1 MGASERQWALDPL
14 TLCMLLL
21 MLLSMIASS
30 FPVQQLQTSERFP
43 CPDGILIEVSNF
55 SFGLDQ
61 DARRKASLLKVAFQE
76 GILLQQVTSTP
87 ERHLD

>member
-1 MGASERQWALDPL
+1 
-14 TLCMLLL
+14 
-21 MLLSMIASS
+21 MLLSIIASS
-30 FPVQQLQTSERFP
+30 FPVQQLQTTLSMS
-43 CPDGILIEVSNF
+43 CWILIEVSNL

-61 DARRKASLLKVAFQE
+61 DARRNASLLKVAFQE